1 MRKSTLLYILLFIS
15 ISTLLAQP
23 AEFDYTPNN
32 ISGGVIATVQVNGIP
47 ASGLDYIAAFDEDN
61 NCAGAVQLVEYYGQ
75 AFCNLQVYGDDTT
88 TLDADEGMNA
98 GETFTFKLWVS
109 ATDEIL
115 EDPVDIDPV
124 TGWDAGLNGV
134 PVPGY
139 DFPDGVVLNFLPNV
153 DEDMDGLFSTDDPDD
168 TDPCNPNNT
177 VAACDTDGDG
187 IPNGL
192 DPPDEFDF
200 TPNNISGGA
209 IGTVQVNGIPAS
221 GSDYIAAFDED
232 NNCAGAVQLIEYY
245 SQAFFN
251 LQVYGNDN
259 TTPGIDEGMDA
270 GETFRFRLW
279 VAATDE
285 ILEDPVDI
293 VPVVGWDA
301 GLNGQTVPGYD
312 FSDGVVLN
320 FLTNAIDEDMDGF
333 SGTDDPD
340 DTDPCNPDNNV
351 TVCDNDGDGIPNGS
365 DPFPDCDGSP
375 DECGVCNGSG
385 IAAGTCDC
393 AGTLPSVWYADNDG
407 DGLGDP
413 NNSTESCDQPAGF
426 VSNSN
431 DDNDECDGVLDEC
444 GVCNGSGIAAG
455 TCDCAGTLPSVWYAD
470 NDGDGLGDPNN
481 STESCDQPAGFVSNS
496 NDNNDECDGVLDEC
510 GVCNGSGIAAGTC
523 DCAGTLPSVWYADN
537 DGDGLGDPN
546 NSTESCDQPA
556 GFVSNSNDDN
566 DECDGVLD
574 ECGVCNGSGIA
585 AGTCDCAGNL
595 PSVWF
600 ADNDGDGLG
609 DPNNSTESCDQ
620 PAGFV
625 SNSNDDNDSCDGV
638 LDECGVC
645 NGSGIAAGTCDCA
658 GSLPSVWY
666 ADNDGDGLGDPNNS
680 TESCDQPAGFVSNS
694 NDNNDECDGV
704 LDECGVCNGSGIAA
718 GTCDCAGTLPSV
730 WYADNDGDGLGDP
743 NNSTES
749 CDQPA
754 GFVSNSNDNNDE
766 CDGVL
771 DECGVCNGSG
781 IAAGTCDCAGTLPS
795 VWYADND
802 GDGLGDPNNSTESCD
817 QPAGFVSNSN
827 DDNDS
832 CGGVLDE
839 CGICNGSGPSVW
851 FADNDGDGLGDPNN
865 STESCDQ
872 PAGFVSNSN
881 DEDDNIFNEPTDIP
895 TLSQWGLIVLSLIL
909 FSITTVSV
917 TQNRYS
923 LMYNR
928 GGIGSYSI
936 VPYFDA
942 TLFKRMLLKSVPL
955 MILVSVLISLFEGE
969 WLVRNFVGTAF
980 SIGLVVYLLHF
991 IKLSERLEDERKN

>member
-1 MRKSTLLYILLFIS
+1 MRKTTLLYILLFTS

-23 AEFDYTPNN
+23 
-32 ISGGVIATVQVNGIP
+32 S
-47 ASGLDYIAAFDEDN
+47 
-61 NCAGAVQLVEYYGQ
+61 
-75 AFCNLQVYGDDTT
+75 
-88 TLDADEGMNA
+88 
-98 GETFTFKLWVS
+98 
-109 ATDEIL
+109 
-115 EDPVDIDPV
+115 
-124 TGWDAGLNGV
+124 
-134 PVPGY
+134 
-139 DFPDGVVLNFLPNV
+139 
-153 DEDMDGLFSTDDPDD
+153 
-168 TDPCNPNNT
+168 
-177 VAACDTDGDG
+177 
-187 IPNGL
+187 
-192 DPPDEFDF
+192 EFDF

-221 GSDYIAAFDED
+221 GLDYIAAFDED

-259 TTPGIDEGMDA
+259 TTPDIDEGMDT

-285 ILEDPVDI
+285 ILENPVDI
-293 VPVVGWDA
+293 GPVVGWDA

-320 FLTNAIDEDMDGF
+320 FLTTAIDEDMDGF

-340 DTDPCNPDNNV
+340 DNDPCNPDDNV
-351 TVCDNDGDGIPNGS
+351 IVCDTDGDGIPNGS

-385 IAAGTCDC
+385 IATGTCDC
-393 AGTLPSVWYADNDG
+393 AGTLPSVWFADNDG

-455 TCDCAGTLPSVWYAD
+455 TCDCAGTLPSVWFAD

-481 STESCDQPAGFVSNS
+481 SIESCDQPAGFVSNS
-496 NDNNDECDGVLDEC
+496 NDDNDSCDGVLDEC

-566 DECDGVLD
+566 DECGGVLD

-585 AGTCDCAGNL
+585 TGTCDCAG
-595 PSVWF
+595 
-600 ADNDGDGLG
+600 
-609 DPNNSTESCDQ
+609 T
-620 PAGFV
+620 
-625 SNSNDDNDSCDGV
+625 
-638 LDECGVC
+638 
-645 NGSGIAAGTCDCA
+645 
-658 GSLPSVWY
+658 LPSVWY

-694 NDNNDECDGV
+694 NDDNDSCGGV

-749 CDQPA
+749 CD
-754 GFVSNSNDNNDE
+754 
-766 CDGVL
+766 L
-771 DECGVCNGSG
+771 
-781 IAAGTCDCAGTLPS
+781 
-795 VWYADND
+795 
-802 GDGLGDPNNSTESCD
+802 
-817 QPAGFVSNSN
+817 PAGFVSNSN

-881 DEDDNIFNEPTDIP
+881 DEDDNIFNGPTDIP

-942 TLFKRMLLKSVPL
+942 TLFKRMLLKSIPL